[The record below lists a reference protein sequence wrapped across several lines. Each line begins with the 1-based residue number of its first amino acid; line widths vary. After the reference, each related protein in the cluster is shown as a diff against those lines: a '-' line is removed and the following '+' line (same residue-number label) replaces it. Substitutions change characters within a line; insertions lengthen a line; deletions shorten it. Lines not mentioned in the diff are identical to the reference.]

1 MIKSTQG
8 ESEKIEEAN
17 DDSDIEGSSGDE
29 STSSSEDDH
38 SSSSLEKQGKKFCLT
53 VKMRGIPFAC
63 TEKHILAFFSPIK
76 VIDIRIPLDDKKR
89 VKGNAYVDFENE
101 ADALAAMEKDGN
113 KIKQRYIELF
123 RMEDNGSDSAKRSK
137 EESPWMQKVGNTSFR
152 FFVVVKF

>member
-1 MIKSTQG
+1 M
-8 ESEKIEEAN
+8 EEAN
-17 DDSDIEGSSGDE
+17 DDSEAESSSDCE
-29 STSSSEDDH
+29 STSSSEDHH
-38 SSSSLEKQGKKFCLT
+38 SSSTLEKREKKFCLT

-63 TEKHILAFFSPIK
+63 TEKQILAFFFPIK

-123 RMEDNGSDSAKRSK
+123 RMEENGSDSAKGSK
-137 EESPWMQKVGNTSFR
+137 EESPWMRKVRNTSLWFLLL
-152 FFVVVKF
+152 